1 MGSEPLPKKEKLFP
15 VTSQLQSLFIC
26 GSVSK
31 KTVAR
36 LCPRTMG
43 NKAESLAGEQKTE
56 KQAFHSAEH

>member
-1 MGSEPLPKKEKLFP
+1 MGPVVFFGEVKGEDSYPFISHKLLMGSKALQKEKLFP

-36 LCPRTMG
+36 LCP
-43 NKAESLAGEQKTE
+43 EQ
-56 KQAFHSAEH
+56 